1 MKVLPYITSVTFLFL
16 SSLSAQA
23 KITKEDYIAQWSKV
37 AIEQMHA
44 HKIPASITMAQG
56 ILESSYGNSMLATEA
71 NNHFGIKCHS
81 WEGERVYKD
90 DDKKDECFRKYAHAL
105 ESFEDHSL
113 FLTGRSRYAELFT
126 YDVTDYKS
134 WAKGL
139 RKAGYATNP
148 KYPQLLIDIIEKN
161 ELYKLDFSTLDQPLA
176 KVDIAEQTLEEVSTK
191 APQTGKLSKAVN
203 YNLHKV
209 TVNKA
214 RTQYITAKKGDTY
227 YRIAKEFGLSLHQI
241 YKYNDVIS
249 KQNTIEEGDKI
260 YIMHKRNRS
269 KKERT
274 TEVKNATSLRAISQE
289 FGIKLKRLQ
298 KLNPTLSPSKEL
310 AVGTTVF
317 LR

>member
-1 MKVLPYITSVTFLFL
+1 MKVLPYIISVTFLFF

-56 ILESSYGNSMLATEA
+56 ILESSYGNSMLATQA
-71 NNHFGIKCHS
+71 NNHFGIKCHT

-113 FLTGRSRYAELFT
+113 FLSGRSRYAELFT
-126 YDVTDYKS
+126 YEITDYKKWS
-134 WAKGL
+134 KGL

-161 ELYKLDFSTLDQPLA
+161 ELYKLDLSPLDQPLVN
-176 KVDIAEQTLEEVSTK
+176 VDIAEKTLEDVSSKT
-191 APQTGKLSKAVN
+191 PQTGSLSSSVN

-227 YRIAKEFGLSLHQI
+227 YRIAKEFGISLKQI

-249 KQNTIEEGDKI
+249 KENTLDVGDKV
-260 YIMHKRNRS
+260 YIMLKRNRS
-269 KKERT
+269 KKLKS
-274 TEVKNATSLRAISQE
+274 TEVKELTSLRNISQE
-289 FGIKLKRLQ
+289 FGIKLNRLQ